1 MNILLIVAVVILI
14 WRIADGYEKGMVKE
28 IISLVS
34 LIVMSLV
41 LALLAVILKGY
52 LDKQFVN
59 IVVAVILLLILCI
72 AHRLVGIIF
81 FSAETLSKLP
91 IIHSL
96 DKLLGV
102 VLGIAETIVIVW
114 LTYTVFCIFDLGVM
128 EDQFFQYVSESRILT
143 YLYEY
148 NYLLKWVNLLI
159 EKMEWLPEIAEMP
172 EITDILSLIKK
183 S

>member
-1 MNILLIVAVVILI
+1 MNILLIILLVILV

-59 IVVAVILLLILCI
+59 IIVAVILLLILCI
-72 AHRLVGIIF
+72 AHKLVGIIF

-96 DKLLGV
+96 DKILGA
-102 VLGIAETIVIVW
+102 VLGIVETVVIVW
-114 LTYTVFCIFDLGVM
+114 MTYTVFCIFDMGVVK
-128 EDQFFQYVSESRILT
+128 DQFFQYVRESRILT

-159 EKMEWLPEIAEMP
+159 EKMEWLPEIVTIP
-172 EITDILSLIKK
+172 DISDILSIIKK